1 MSEIEAAAHAICR
14 MCHGGCGTLVSV
26 QDGRIKKVEGDPAN
40 PINLGKLCSK
50 AGVPSIEQVYHPE
63 RIDHPLLRERRDQP
77 FRRVS
82 WDAAIAFIAQ
92 KMLALRAEFGAESV
106 VFARGVSMN
115 NNQVL
120 TRLANVFGTPNA
132 ISINYYCYGPRIAAC
147 AVTSAGKFS
156 ARTWDTV
163 SIVDYY
169 NRPAC
174 IVEWGS
180 QKRISNDHGLIGHTP
195 VTQALRHKP
204 VNILVDP
211 RRPASAAKDDL
222 WLPLRPGTDAAMALG
237 WLNVILA
244 EDLYD
249 HAFVRDHCHGFDAL
263 CDRVRDYPP
272 ERVAAITGCPADSIR
287 AAARLY
293 ATHKP
298 AAIAWGTGLDHI
310 GKNTFQ
316 AARAVHIL
324 MGITGNLD
332 IPGGNA
338 FWPTPQ
344 LGDCELW
351 DLLPPEQHQKR
362 IGADRFPG
370 LNQRPTV
377 YAHPPSVFRAILTEQ
392 PYPVK
397 AMIVVGNNPAVC
409 YPNTQTVVAALQRLD
424 LLVVSDIF
432 LTPTARAAH
441 VVLPAASNLERDE
454 PRLYMNIKGPG
465 GMFLDTSTRNLAQL
479 TVGHTERRS
488 DWDFL
493 FALGRAL
500 GYTDHFPSVE
510 RFVADALAPMGLTWD
525 DLRAKDYV
533 VQPLEFKKYERVG
546 FGTPT
551 GKFELWSTIAETW
564 GLDPLP
570 THVEPEESPI
580 STPELAAQY
589 PLILNTGVRQPM
601 YWNSNGHPLSSL
613 RRIQPEPTLE
623 IHPTTAARHGLTDRS
638 YAWVE
643 TRRGRLRF
651 AVRCSLRTRED
662 VVSIPHGWWQPN
674 SPDDDAGVF
683 DVCSNVLTDDDPSV
697 CDPVLG
703 SSPLKALL
711 CRVYPA
717 PQPDATSYSP
727 LPPSPEPPRS

>member
-1 MSEIEAAAHAICR
+1 MRETPDLERAICR
-14 MCHGGCGTLVSV
+14 MCHGGCGTVITMK
-26 QDGRIKKVEGDPAN
+26 DGRMTKVEGDPLN

-50 AGVPSIEQVYHPE
+50 AGVPSIEQSYHPE
-63 RIDHPLLRERRDQP
+63 RLEYPLLRASRSEP

-82 WDAAIAFIAQ
+82 WDDALAFIAE
-92 KMLALRAEFGAESV
+92 KMLAIRVSFGAEAV

-156 ARTWDTV
+156 GRSWDTV

-169 NRPAC
+169 SRPAC

-180 QKRISNDHGLIGHTP
+180 QKRIANDHGLIGHTP
-195 VTQALRHKP
+195 VTQALRENP

-211 RRPASAAKDDL
+211 RRPSSAGKDDI
-222 WLPLRPGTDAAMALG
+222 WLPLRPGTDAAMALA
-237 WLNVILA
+237 WLNVILD
-244 EDLYD
+244 EDLGD
-249 HAFVRDHCHGFDAL
+249 SVFIRDFCHGFEAL
-263 CDRVRDYPP
+263 RARVRDYPP
-272 ERVAAITGCPADSIR
+272 ERVADITGCRAEDIR

-293 ATHKP
+293 ATRKP

-310 GKNTFQ
+310 GKNAFQ
-316 AARAVHIL
+316 ATRAVHIL

-332 IPGGNA
+332 VPGGNC

-344 LGDCELW
+344 LGDSELW
-351 DLLPPEQHQKR
+351 DLLPPEQHAKR

-377 YAHPPSVFRAILTEQ
+377 YAHPPSVFRAILSDQ

-397 AMIVVGNNPAVC
+397 GMIVVGNNPAVC
-409 YPNTQTVVAALQRLD
+409 YPNTRAVMAALQKLE

-432 LTPTARAAH
+432 MTPTARAAH

-465 GMFLDTSTRNLAQL
+465 GMFMDTSTRK
-479 TVGHTERRS
+479 VIEIGERRS

-493 FALGRAL
+493 FQLGRAL
-500 GYTDHFPSVE
+500 GYESHFPSIE
-510 RFVADALAPMGLTWD
+510 QFVAETLAPMGLTWQE
-525 DLRAKDYV
+525 LRERDYV
-533 VQPLEFKKYERVG
+533 IEPLRFKKYETEG

-551 GKFELWSTIAETW
+551 GKFELWSTIAEGW

-570 THVEPEESPI
+570 AHIEPEESPL
-580 STPELAAQY
+580 SVPEVWSEY
-589 PLILNTGVRQPM
+589 PLILNTGVRTPM
-601 YWNSNGHPLSSL
+601 YWNSNGHPLPSL
-613 RRIQPEPTLE
+613 RRLQPEPLLE
-623 IHPTTAARHGLTDRS
+623 IHPATAARYGLVNRG

-643 TRRGRLRF
+643 TRRGRLRY
-651 AVRCSLRTRED
+651 AVRCSNRTRED
-662 VVSIPHGWWQPN
+662 VVSVPHGWWQAS

-683 DVCSNVLTDDDPSV
+683 EVCSNVLTSDDPDA

-703 SSPLKALL
+703 SSPLKCLL

-717 PQPDATSYSP
+717 PTEKAS
-727 LPPSPEPPRS
+727 

>member
-1 MSEIEAAAHAICR
+1 MSERAADPARRSAMLHAICR
-14 MCHGGCGTLVSV
+14 MCHGGCGTRIEVES
-26 QDGRIKKVEGDPAN
+26 GRITRVEGDPEN
-40 PINLGKLCSK
+40 PINRGKLCSK
-50 AGVPSIEQVYHPE
+50 AGAPSVEQSYHRE
-63 RIDHPLLRERRDQP
+63 RIEYPLLRTSREVP
-77 FRRVS
+77 FARAS
-82 WDAAIAFIAQ
+82 WDEAIAFLADR
-92 KMLALRAEFGAESV
+92 MLAIRASFGAEAI

-120 TRLANVFGTPNA
+120 TRLANAFGTPNA

-147 AVTSAGKFS
+147 AATSAGKFS

-169 NRPAC
+169 NHPAC

-180 QKRISNDHGLIGHTP
+180 QKRISNDHGLIGHAP
-195 VTQALRHKP
+195 VTEALRRNP

-211 RRPASAAKDDL
+211 RRPASAGKEDI

-237 WLNVILA
+237 WLHVILA
-244 EDLYD
+244 ENLEDRD
-249 HAFVRDHCHGFDAL
+249 FVRDHCHGIEAL
-263 CDRVRDYPP
+263 RERVRDYPP
-272 ERVAAITGCPADSIR
+272 DRVAAITGCRAEDIR

-293 ATHKP
+293 ARVKP

-332 IPGGNA
+332 VPGGNC
-338 FWPTPQ
+338 FWPTPA
-344 LGDCELW
+344 LGECELW
-351 DLLPPEQHQKR
+351 ELLPPEQDEKR

-370 LNQRPTV
+370 LNQRPTI
-377 YAHPPSVFRAILTEQ
+377 YAHPPSVFQAILSDD

-397 AMIVVGNNPAVC
+397 GMVVVGNNPAVC
-409 YPNTQTVVAALQRLD
+409 YPNTRRVMEALRKLE
-424 LLVVSDIF
+424 LLAVSDIF
-432 LTPTARAAH
+432 MTPTARAAH
-441 VVLPAASNLERDE
+441 VVFPAASNLERDE

-465 GMFLDTSTRNLAQL
+465 GMFMDTSTRKVVSA
-479 TVGHTERRS
+479 GERRS

-493 FALGRAL
+493 FELGRAL
-500 GYTDHFPSVE
+500 GYERYFPSIE
-510 RFVADALAPMGLTWD
+510 EFVAEALAPMGLSWRE
-525 DLRAKDYV
+525 LRERDYV
-533 VQPLEFKKYERVG
+533 VVPLTFRKYEKSG

-551 GKFELWSTIAETW
+551 GKFELWSTVAEAW

-570 THVEPEESPI
+570 GHVEPDESPA
-580 STPELAAQY
+580 STPELSSQY

-613 RRIQPEPTLE
+613 RRLQPEPLLE
-623 IHPTTAARHGLTDRS
+623 IHPATAARFGLADKGH
-638 YAWVE
+638 AWVE
-643 TRRGRLRF
+643 TRRGRLRYR
-651 AVRCSLRTRED
+651 VRCTSRTRED
-662 VVSIPHGWWQPN
+662 VVSVPHGWWQPR
-674 SPDDDAGVF
+674 SAEDAAGVF
-683 DVCSNVLTDDDPSV
+683 DVCSNVLTDDCPDA
-697 CDPVLG
+697 CDRVLG

-717 PQPDATSYSP
+717 DVSEVA
-727 LPPSPEPPRS
+727 